1 MHFSQKEIVNKTD
14 LTQTSDLSEEFNQ
27 LRCKV
32 DLVPRQINNQL
43 KWLELVQAARKA
55 NTNFGHK
62 YHY

>member
-14 LTQTSDLSEEFNQ
+14 LTQTSDLSEEFDQ

-43 KWLELVQAARKA
+43 K
-55 NTNFGHK
+55 
-62 YHY
+62 